1 MQSSIS
7 GTSQGG
13 PAVGVCPVVQGF
25 NPIDAEASQEDLLVG
40 WRRARAEAPVFYVP
54 EHGYWCVGT
63 YDLMEEVLRDPQ
75 TFSNAA
81 MGEVGVPV
89 PPEYRDDLPEGWP
102 VEQTLTSMDPPEH
115 TRVRRL
121 AQPAFT
127 KRVAVARSEDIRR
140 VCNELIDEF
149 VALGEVDLAAEYT
162 RRIPLRIV
170 PPILGVPEQDAEQ
183 LYTWAMEALLLTN
196 NDAAMSEDFVR
207 RIGAS
212 QAAYARYAQEL
223 IDERRRHPRGENDML
238 TRIIF
243 AESEGDAAL
252 SQSEVLGI
260 VLGIL
265 IAGIDTTATAMG
277 NALHALLV
285 EPDRWA
291 RVVAD
296 HDLIDTAAEEGLRMR
311 PPFNAIHRLTTRDCE
326 IGGVSI
332 PRGAIVQLSVL
343 SGGRDPEKFD
353 DPDRFVLDRPNAD
366 RHFAFGKLTHFCLGS
381 PLARVEMRIGIETLA
396 DRIPGLRLSRRGELH
411 YMPSTMMRVLL
422 DGLLAEWN

>member
-1 MQSSIS
+1 MH
-7 GTSQGG
+7 
-13 PAVGVCPVVQGF
+13 GF

-40 WRRARAEAPVFYVP
+40 WRRARAEARVFYVP
-54 EHGYWCVGT
+54 EHGHWCVGT
-63 YDLMEEVLRDPQ
+63 YDLIEEVLRDPY

-81 MGEVGVPV
+81 MGGVAVPV
-89 PPEYRDDLPEGWP
+89 PVEFREDLPGGWP

-127 KRVAVARSEDIRR
+127 KRVAVARAEDIRR
-140 VCNELIDEF
+140 ICHELIDQF
-149 VALGEVDLAAEYT
+149 AASGEVDLATEYT
-162 RRIPLRIV
+162 RRIPLRVV
-170 PPILGVPEQDAEQ
+170 PPILGVPEEDAEQ
-183 LYTWAMEALLLTN
+183 LYSWAMEALLLTN
-196 NDAAMSEDFVR
+196 NDAAMSDEFVR
-207 RIGAS
+207 GVAAN
-212 QAAYARYAQEL
+212 QAAYARYAQDL
-223 IDERRRHPRGENDML
+223 IDDRRRHPRGDDDML

-243 AESEGDAAL
+243 AESDGDAAL
-252 SQSEVLGI
+252 SESEVLGI

-277 NALHALLV
+277 NAVHALLI
-285 EPDRWA
+285 EPNRWA

-296 HDLIDTAAEEGLRMR
+296 HDLIDTAAEEALRMR

-332 PRGAIVQLSVL
+332 PKGAIVQLSVL
-343 SGGRDPEKFD
+343 SGGRDPDKFD
-353 DPDRFVLDRPNAD
+353 DADRFVVDRANAD

-381 PLARVEMRIGIETLA
+381 PLARVELRIGIETLA
-396 DRIPGLRLSRRGELH
+396 DRIPGLRLSPRSELH

-422 DGLLAEWN
+422 DGLVAEWD